1 MKKDNAI
8 IFLSFYIF
16 PQSPLQLFI
25 VDKKIKKPMLIEFP
39 ISLSDIEDIIKKI
52 SYDPSV
58 VLSEKA
64 CCALGKMLTEK
75 LEKLIP
81 EDALCIINPHGILYF
96 LPFHILNFGEKKP
109 KPWILRNSFSYIPSL
124 SIFRYCTYINKA
136 REKSF
141 IARTVASFGVE
152 FEDEAKA
159 VAKFFKC
166 KPILG
171 SKTYITEKI
180 VRKFSENKD
189 VIHFS
194 CHGTYLPTFTLKLG
208 SKKRAFKFTRDDVL
222 RLVNL
227 KSNLVVL
234 SACQTGRL
242 DIDFRTNEFYGFP
255 SYFFQVGVPSLI
267 LSLWKIDDNFA
278 IKFMN
283 NFYEKWKS
291 GDNKAEALRKSISE
305 AISESTDVKDW
316 GSFIL
321 YGDYI

>member
-1 MKKDNAI
+1 MKKNAI

-16 PQSPLQLFI
+16 PQNPLQLFI
-25 VDKKIKKPMLIEFP
+25 VDKKMKKPMLIEFP
-39 ISLSDIEDIIKKI
+39 ISMSDIVDIIKKT
-52 SYDPSV
+52 SFNSSV
-58 VLSEKA
+58 AFSEKA
-64 CCALGKMLTEK
+64 WCDLGKMLTEK

-141 IARTVASFGVE
+141 IARTIASFGVE
-152 FEDEAKA
+152 FEEEAKA

-171 SKTYITEKI
+171 SKIYITEKI

-194 CHGTYLPTFTLKLG
+194 CHGTYFPTFTLKLG
-208 SKKRAFKFTRDDVL
+208 SNKRTFNFTGNDVL
-222 RLVNL
+222 KLVNL
-227 KSNLVVL
+227 KSNLAVL
-234 SACQTGRL
+234 SACHSGHSYI
-242 DIDFRTNEFYGFP
+242 DIRANEFYGFP
-255 SYFFQVGVPSLI
+255 NYFFQAGTPSLL
-267 LSLWKIDDNFA
+267 LSLWEINPGFA
-278 IKFMN
+278 LEFMN
-283 NFYEKWKS
+283 SFYEKWTS
-291 GDNKAEALRKSISE
+291 GDNKAEALRKSVSE
-305 AISESTDVKDW
+305 AISKKHTDVENW